1 MKGPRA
7 STDYQGSRHRV
18 RRTNRNVCAVMQ
30 LCHLPWQREQAGPPE
45 TDGEELSR
53 HMGLP
58 TLKTKAQ
65 RSLETPPHSICS
77 VNTTPDEP
85 TESRLPCP
93 LRPLTCLRP
102 QLKLLTFRLS
112 LGLTAA

>member
-65 RSLETPPHSICS
+65 RSLETPPTPSALLIQPQMSPRSPGFLSHS
-77 VNTTPDEP
+77 D
-85 TESRLPCP
+85 L
-93 LRPLTCLRP
+93 
-102 QLKLLTFRLS
+102 
-112 LGLTAA
+112 